1 MHSEEGYHY
10 QFHGL
15 IGVSAQM
22 RKICA
27 FIKKIADTESTVL
40 ITGESGTGKEVVA
53 RTIHNNS
60 SRREN
65 AFVPVNCAAIP
76 AELIESELFGHERG
90 AFTGAT
96 KMRMGRFE
104 LADGGTLFL
113 DEIGELHPSL
123 QVKLLRVLQEK
134 EFERVGGTKTMKVD
148 VRILAAT
155 NKDLARA
162 TREGSFREDLFYR
175 LNVIPLNM
183 PPLRKRREDIV
194 PLLQH
199 FISKFSFRKKNAP
212 LAVHPDVFGFF
223 GNYRW
228 PGNVRELENMVER
241 LVILD
246 DDGLI
251 TVEDIPEH
259 IISGHQA
266 VEGEVFREQR
276 DIGWTPEGVVFPQEG
291 VDLYAVLDEIEK
303 RIIIQALEK
312 AGGVKKKAAS
322 LLGLNRTTLLEKLK
336 KKGIELQTTE
346 LTAL

>member
-1 MHSEEGYHY
+1 M
-10 QFHGL
+10 
-15 IGVSAQM
+15 
-22 RKICA
+22 
-27 FIKKIADTESTVL
+27 
-40 ITGESGTGKEVVA
+40 
-53 RTIHNNS
+53 
-60 SRREN
+60 
-65 AFVPVNCAAIP
+65 
-76 AELIESELFGHERG
+76 
-90 AFTGAT
+90 
-96 KMRMGRFE
+96 
-104 LADGGTLFL
+104 
-113 DEIGELHPSL
+113 
-123 QVKLLRVLQEK
+123 
-134 EFERVGGTKTMKVD
+134 
-148 VRILAAT
+148 
-155 NKDLARA
+155 
-162 TREGSFREDLFYR
+162 
-175 LNVIPLNM
+175 
-183 PPLRKRREDIV
+183 
-194 PLLQH
+194 
-199 FISKFSFRKKNAP
+199 
-212 LAVHPDVFGFF
+212 
-223 GNYRW
+223 
-228 PGNVRELENMVER
+228 RELENMVER